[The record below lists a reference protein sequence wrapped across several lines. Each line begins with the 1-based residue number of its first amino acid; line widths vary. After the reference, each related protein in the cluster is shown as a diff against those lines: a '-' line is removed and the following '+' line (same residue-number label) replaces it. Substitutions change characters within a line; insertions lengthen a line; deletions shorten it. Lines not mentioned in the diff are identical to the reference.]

1 MNLWKCHFLLEIN
14 ILFWVG
20 TYVLDDSRIRY
31 IHVRCLD
38 MSPFTDFEQPHITKI
53 EKIVESL
60 PTERIDAF

>member
-1 MNLWKCHFLLEIN
+1 MNLWKCHSLLEIN

-38 MSPFTDFEQPHITKI
+38 MSPFTDFEQPLLFFTFYGQKRGKFFII
-53 EKIVESL
+53 Y
-60 PTERIDAF
+60 